1 MNRTRFSSEQI
12 ADIVMEL
19 IGEIEP
25 VGDSAIDDKRFNN
38 LLAVENVMD
47 ILFDEI
53 RWASETRNRYEYS
66 MQKIGKNAKDYL
78 LAKYNWLKEQFEDE

>member
-1 MNRTRFSSEQI
+1 MNRTRFLSEQI

-53 RWASETRNRYEYS
+53 RWASENRNRYEYS
-66 MQKIGKNAKDYL
+66 MQKIGKNASDYL